1 MRLDHLLSMENR
13 RPITQSVR
21 TVSYSEIVPVER
33 TGPRQIS
40 EDYERGATRFV
51 RIDLVVQFSMI
62 DETIIETVK
71 ATLKWGCS
79 SAGRAPALQ
88 AGGHG
93 FDSHHLHQPAEPA
106 AKTRGTTQETWSP
119 SHDGKREEGEG
130 ERARRKGDSNQCP

>member
-13 RPITQSVR
+13 SSINGMLRVS
-21 TVSYSEIVPVER
+21 SYSDYSAGRKNR
-33 TGPRQIS
+33 TETDLGGK
-40 EDYERGATRFV
+40 YERGVTRFV
-51 RIDLVVQFSMI
+51 RKDLVVQFSMI
-62 DETIIETVK
+62 DKTIIETVK

-106 AKTRGTTQETWSP
+106 KVIRISALE
-119 SHDGKREEGEG
+119 
-130 ERARRKGDSNQCP
+130 